1 MNDAPKTRMFS
12 KRMKILLIVLGLVTA
27 AAVLVYAG
35 LFWTKTDSQTEPEDA
50 TALEEEPSVEQ
61 QPSESS
67 GQTAVQT
74 AEDIIVETPFCALCY
89 PGNWGGAIRTE
100 SDDLG
105 YGYVVRFYGT
115 SGSVEAELFSA
126 MFGYCSENAKYV
138 GTFMRNGIS
147 TDVYMETAALVDED
161 SWATQDADQIR
172 SMQTAADYVIEK
184 LKEDPFFCAENGES
198 PEIEIPSTIDVIVD
212 TPYCVLQYPAQWQ
225 DAVQWEVLSDDDR
238 YDVVFNGTVNEKEY
252 QLFTFSFGSNTDS
265 GFQVGIVQY
274 EDEEVEVYLTL
285 YDAPS
290 EENWTDEQRSLFK
303 ALQDQ
308 AYSVLEKLPDNPN
321 YSSVMD

>member
-1 MNDAPKTRMFS
+1 MNDAPKTSMFS
-12 KRMKILLIVLGLVTA
+12 KWMKILLIVLGVIA
-27 AAVLVYAG
+27 AAVILVCVG
-35 LFWTKTDSQTEPEDA
+35 LYWAKTGSQT
-50 TALEEEPSVEQ
+50 AL
-61 QPSESS
+61 
-67 GQTAVQT
+67 QT
-74 AEDIIVETPFCALCY
+74 AEDIMVETPFCALCY

-115 SGSVEAELFSA
+115 SGSVEAELFSV
-126 MFGYCSENAKYV
+126 MFGYCSENAEYV
-138 GTFMRNGIS
+138 GTFMCNGIS

-161 SWATQDADQIR
+161 SWATRDADRIR
-172 SMQTAADYVIEK
+172 AMQADADYIIEK
-184 LKEDPFFCAENGES
+184 LKEDPFFNTENGEGT
-198 PEIEIPSTIDVIVD
+198 ETEIPTTIDEIVE
-212 TPYCVLQYPAQWQ
+212 TPYCLLQYPAQWK
-225 DAVQWEVLSDDDR
+225 DAVHWEIRSDDDR
-238 YDVVFNGTVNEKEY
+238 YDVVFIGTVNEKEY

-308 AYSVLEKLPDNPN
+308 AYSVLEHLPDNPN
-321 YSSVMD
+321 YSSVME

>member
-1 MNDAPKTRMFS
+1 M
-12 KRMKILLIVLGLVTA
+12 
-27 AAVLVYAG
+27 
-35 LFWTKTDSQTEPEDA
+35 
-50 TALEEEPSVEQ
+50 
-61 QPSESS
+61 
-67 GQTAVQT
+67 
-74 AEDIIVETPFCALCY
+74 VETPFCVLCY

-115 SGSVEAELFSA
+115 SGSVEAELFSV
-126 MFGYCSENAKYV
+126 MFGYCSENAEYV
-138 GTFMRNGIS
+138 GTFMCNGIS

-161 SWATQDADQIR
+161 SWATQDADRIR
-172 SMQTAADYVIEK
+172 AMQADADYIIEK
-184 LKEDPFFCAENGES
+184 LKEDPFFNTENGEGT
-198 PEIEIPSTIDVIVD
+198 ETEIPTTIDEIVE
-212 TPYCVLQYPAQWQ
+212 TPYCLLQYPAQWK
-225 DAVQWEVLSDDDR
+225 DAVHWEIRSDDDR

-274 EDEEVEVYLTL
+274 EYEEVEVYLTL

-308 AYSVLEKLPDNPN
+308 AYSVLEHLPDNPN
-321 YSSVMD
+321 YSSVME